1 MKLSPCK
8 TKTVL
13 PGSLLPLAAFV
24 LLIAVLLL
32 SSGGCTKKEQ
42 TPEALTRQGWVT
54 DYADILKPADKSRLA
69 GQLSAY
75 EKEIC
80 HQVMVVIIPSL
91 AGENIVDFSQR
102 TFAAWEIG
110 QSAFGNGILVSIA
123 IQEGSVRIETGSAF
137 EWLIEDGTADRILKE
152 VMFPLFRQD
161 RFVDGVEQGLAE
173 IMQAARLQVI
183 PEDHKPDICR
193 Q

>member
-1 MKLSPCK
+1 MKSLPCK
-8 TKTVL
+8 TETVL
-13 PGSLLPLAAFV
+13 PGSFLRLAGFT

-32 SSGGCTKKEQ
+32 PSGGCTKKEQ
-42 TPEALTRQGWVT
+42 TPEALVRQGWVT
-54 DYADILKPADKSRLA
+54 DYADILKPADKSRLV

-91 AGENIVDFSQR
+91 AGEHIVDFSQR

-110 QSAFGNGILVSIA
+110 QPNFGNGILVSIA

-137 EWLIEDGTADRILKE
+137 EWLIQDGTADRILKE
-152 VMFPLFRQD
+152 IMFPLFRQD

-173 IMQAARLQVI
+173 IMQAARLKVI